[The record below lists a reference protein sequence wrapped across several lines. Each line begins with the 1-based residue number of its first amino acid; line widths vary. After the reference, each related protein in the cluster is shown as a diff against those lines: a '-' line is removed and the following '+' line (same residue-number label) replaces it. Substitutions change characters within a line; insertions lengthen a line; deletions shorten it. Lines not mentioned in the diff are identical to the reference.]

1 MTSPRLI
8 VLVGMMGSGKS
19 SVARRLAREGRAL
32 LDTDTL
38 VEERTGRTVRE
49 IFATDG
55 EPAFR
60 ELEAAVLEEC
70 LGHSRPAVVAAAGGV
85 AESARNRAA
94 LDRARAAGSA
104 FVVWL
109 RADPQELERRVG
121 HSTNRPLLDAD
132 AGRRLKE
139 LAVSRAANYRAV
151 ADAVVDT
158 DGMSVQDV
166 AAAVNAAVAGA
177 GTGRMDTDGSAS

>member
-1 MTSPRLI
+1 MTTPRLI

-19 SVARRLAREGRAL
+19 SVARRLAREGRVL

-55 EPAFR
+55 EPVFR
-60 ELEAAVLEEC
+60 ELETSVLEEC
-70 LGHSRPAVVAAAGGV
+70 LGHAGPAVIAAAGGV
-85 AESARNRAA
+85 AESERNRTA
-94 LDRARAAGSA
+94 LHRARAAGSA

-109 RADPQELERRVG
+109 RTDPQELVRRVG

-132 AGRRLKE
+132 AGGRLLE
-139 LAVSRAANYRAV
+139 LAASRAVNYRAV
-151 ADAVVDT
+151 ADVVVDT

-177 GTGRMDTDGSAS
+177 GAGMMDADGPAT

>member
-1 MTSPRLI
+1 MTPPRLI

-19 SVARRLAREGRAL
+19 SVARRLARDRRVL

-49 IFATDG
+49 IFSTDG
-55 EPAFR
+55 ESTFR
-60 ELEAAVLEEC
+60 GMESEVLEDC
-70 LGHSRPAVVAAAGGV
+70 LRHEGPAVIAAAGGV
-85 AESARNRAA
+85 AESERNRAA
-94 LDRARAAGSA
+94 IDRARAAGAA

-109 RADPQELERRVG
+109 RTDPRELEKRVG
-121 HSTNRPLLDAD
+121 RSSNRPLLDAD
-132 AGRRLKE
+132 AGGRLHE
-139 LAVSRAANYRAV
+139 LAGARAGNYRAV

-166 AAAVNAAVAGA
+166 ADAVNSAVSAAAG
-177 GTGRMDTDGSAS
+177 GRMVGDGHDT